1 MKKPTVYTDNS
12 NLYDADKAV
21 KNYVKEHGK
30 KLADDERDELGDLLE
45 KRAAAMSDVLG
56 VKISS
61 VASSS
66 KNKD

>member
-1 MKKPTVYTDNS
+1 MKKTTVYTDNS

-21 KNYVKEHGK
+21 KDYVKEHGK
-30 KLADDERDELGDLLE
+30 KLTNDERDELGDLLE

-61 VASSS
+61 VVSSR
-66 KNKD
+66 KKKD